1 MTHTK
6 WIVRLAVLV
15 AFTAACSSTKETADD
30 KVTVQGTVSEE
41 LYAADVQAVA
51 LGNDGRTFWAPVDV
65 DGDFKL
71 SLPTGQNYRV
81 VLVRPASDGTSA
93 VVAELAVTGGQGD
106 ATWLKGDHAATV
118 RLGLIRAAIPAAP
131 GAPAAQGSSLLKTAS
146 LTISRGGRGGRGGD
160 DGLEDEA
167 EGGRGGRGGHDG
179 TDEDDADEWED
190 DQAHADDMGCHEGK
204 PMDDDNGGVC
214 TLTTTK
220 TVHCSH
226 GGEFA
231 VYTTVEKEIV
241 PCGADVQ
248 PPPADDTASPAPDD
262 TESTDEPAADPSAD
276 PAADAPAD
284 CASPGLCG

>member
-15 AFTAACSSTKETADD
+15 AFTAACSSKNETADD

-41 LYAADVQAVA
+41 LYSADVQAVA
-51 LGNDGRTFWAPVDV
+51 LGNDGRTFWAPIDV

-81 VLVRPASDGTSA
+81 VLVRPAADGTSA

-118 RLGLIRAAIPAAP
+118 RLGLIRAAAGPASP
-131 GAPAAQGSSLLKTAS
+131 GAPAAEGSSLLKTAS

-160 DGLEDEA
+160 DGVEDEA

-179 TDEDDADEWED
+179 ADEDDADEWED

-204 PMDDDNGGVC
+204 PMNDDNGGVC

-220 TVHCSH
+220 TVHCTH

-231 VYTTVEKEIV
+231 VYTTVTKDIV
-241 PCGADVQ
+241 PCGANVQ
-248 PPPADDTASPAPDD
+248 PPPAADNAAPPADSSTPADDAEP
-262 TESTDEPAADPSAD
+262 TDEPAADP
-276 PAADAPAD
+276 PAD
-284 CASPGLCG
+284 DCSSPGLCG